1 MKKILLLVGIILLA
15 SCNSA
20 KRAQRELSTGNY
32 VKSINIAVN
41 QLQRSKTNRR
51 AQQQML
57 ILEEGFQKLKQ
68 RDKKRIKFLQ
78 RENVASNSVEIHD
91 LYVQL
96 NEIQNQIRPLLPL
109 QHESRSR
116 QMQFE
121 FVDLDQKIIGAREK
135 MVSYLYD
142 EANLLLN
149 TGDKFSAR
157 EAYEDLQRI
166 EQLRPNFKD
175 TRQMLNEAKLMGTDF
190 ILVTLVNTTDFTIP
204 NRVQD
209 MLLDFNTYGLDDEW
223 TAYHTERQQS
233 LDYDYGIRIQFS
245 DFIFSPD
252 ILREREVN
260 LEEEVVDG
268 WDYKRD
274 SRGAFIRDED
284 GNRIKENNY
293 VTVAGKM
300 IQSLQQKSVSVQAQ
314 VVFRDIKSGQNINSF
329 PLTSEFVFE
338 NISGVFQGDARVLSD
353 EDKVILNNRPVPFP
367 SNEQMLIDAGEEIK
381 QNLKAILVRNKL
393 Y

>member
-41 QLQRSKTNRR
+41 QLQRNKTNRR

-78 RENVASNSVEIHD
+78 RENVASNSVQIHD
-91 LYVQL
+91 LYVRL

-109 QHESRSR
+109 QNESQSR
-116 QMQFE
+116 QMQFD
-121 FVDLDQKIIGAREK
+121 FLDLDQKIIEARDQ
-135 MVSYLYD
+135 MLTYLYD

-149 TGDKFSAR
+149 SGDKFSAR
-157 EAYEDLQRI
+157 EAFEDLQRI

-190 ILVTLVNTTDFTIP
+190 ILVTLINTTDFTIP

-245 DFIFSPD
+245 DFVFSPD
-252 ILREREVN
+252 MLREREIN

-268 WDYKRD
+268 WEYKKD
-274 SRGAFIRDED
+274 SRGAYIRDEE
-284 GNRIKENNY
+284 GKRIKVNNY
-293 VTVAGKM
+293 VTVSGLM
-300 IQSLQQKSVSVQAQ
+300 LQSLQQKSVAVQAQ
-314 VVFRDIKSGQNINSF
+314 VIYRNIKSGQNINSF
-329 PLTSEFVFE
+329 PLATEFVFE
-338 NISGVFQGDARVLSD
+338 NISAVFQGDARVLSD

-367 SNEQMLIDAGEEIK
+367 SNERMLLDAGEDIK
-381 QNLKAILVRNKL
+381 QKLKQILVRNKL
-393 Y
+393 I

>member
-41 QLQRSKTNRR
+41 QLQRNKTNRR

-96 NEIQNQIRPLLPL
+96 NEIQNKIRPLLPL
-109 QHESRSR
+109 QNESQSR

-121 FVDLDQKIIGAREK
+121 FLDLDQKIIDAREK
-135 MVSYLYD
+135 MVSYLYE

-149 TGDKFSAR
+149 SGDKFSAR

-190 ILVTLVNTTDFTIP
+190 ILVTLINTTDFTIP

-223 TAYHTERQQS
+223 TTYHTERQQS

-245 DFIFSPD
+245 DFVFSPD
-252 ILREREVN
+252 MLREREIN

-268 WDYKRD
+268 WEYKKD
-274 SRGAFIRDED
+274 SRGAYIRDEE
-284 GNRIKENNY
+284 GKRIKVNNY
-293 VTVAGKM
+293 VTVSGLM
-300 IQSLQQKSVSVQAQ
+300 LQSLQQKSVAVQAQ
-314 VVFRDIKSGQNINSF
+314 VIYRDIKSGQNINSF
-329 PLTSEFVFE
+329 PLASEFVFE
-338 NISGVFQGDARVLSD
+338 NISAVFQGDARVLSD

-393 Y
+393 I

>member
-41 QLQRSKTNRR
+41 QLQRNKTNRR

-96 NEIQNQIRPLLPL
+96 NEIQNKIRPLLPL
-109 QHESRSR
+109 QNESQSR

-121 FVDLDQKIIGAREK
+121 FLDLDQKIIDAREK
-135 MVSYLYD
+135 MVSYLYE

-149 TGDKFSAR
+149 SGDKFSAR

-190 ILVTLVNTTDFTIP
+190 ILVTLINTTDFTIP

-245 DFIFSPD
+245 DFVFSPD
-252 ILREREVN
+252 MLREREIN

-268 WDYKRD
+268 WEYKKD
-274 SRGAFIRDED
+274 SRGAYIRDEE
-284 GNRIKENNY
+284 GKRIKVNNY
-293 VTVAGKM
+293 VTVSGLM
-300 IQSLQQKSVSVQAQ
+300 LQSLQQKSVAVQAQ
-314 VVFRDIKSGQNINSF
+314 VIYRDIKSGQNINSF
-329 PLTSEFVFE
+329 PLASEFVFE
-338 NISGVFQGDARVLSD
+338 NISAVFQGDARVLSD

-393 Y
+393 I

>member
-1 MKKILLLVGIILLA
+1 MKKILLLIGIILLA

-32 VKSINIAVN
+32 VKSITIAVS
-41 QLQRSKTNRR
+41 QLQRNKTNRR

-91 LYVQL
+91 LYVRL

-109 QHESRSR
+109 QNESQSR

-121 FVDLDQKIIGAREK
+121 FLDLDQKIIEARDQ
-135 MVSYLYD
+135 MLTYLYD

-149 TGDKFSAR
+149 SGDKFSAR
-157 EAYEDLQRI
+157 EAFEDLQRI

-190 ILVTLVNTTDFTIP
+190 VLATLINTTDFVIP
-204 NRVQD
+204 NRVQN
-209 MLLDFNTYGLDDEW
+209 MLLDFNTYGLADQW
-223 TAYHTERQQS
+223 TDYHTERQQN
-233 LDYDYGIRIQFS
+233 LDYDYGIRIQFT
-245 DFIFSPD
+245 DFVFSPD
-252 ILREREVN
+252 RLREREIN

-268 WDYKRD
+268 WEYKKD
-274 SRGAFIRDED
+274 SRGAYVRDED
-284 GNRIKENNY
+284 GNRIKVNNY
-293 VTVAGKM
+293 VTVSGLLLE
-300 IQSLQQKSVSVQAQ
+300 SLQQKSVAVQAQ
-314 VVFRDIKSGQNINSF
+314 VIYRDIKAGQNINSF
-329 PLTSEFVFE
+329 PLATEFIFE
-338 NISGVFQGDARVLSD
+338 NLSAVFQGDARVLSD
-353 EDKVILNNRPVPFP
+353 EDKEILNNRPVAFP
-367 SNEQMLIDAGEEIK
+367 SNEQMLIDAGEDIK
-381 QNLKAILVRNKL
+381 QKLKQILVRNKFS
-393 Y
+393 

>member
-1 MKKILLLVGIILLA
+1 MKKILLLIGIILLA

-32 VKSINIAVN
+32 VKSITIAVS
-41 QLQRSKTNRR
+41 QLQRNKTNRR

-91 LYVQL
+91 LYVRL

-109 QHESRSR
+109 QNESQSR

-121 FVDLDQKIIGAREK
+121 FLDLDQKIIEARDQ
-135 MVSYLYD
+135 MLTYLYD

-149 TGDKFSAR
+149 SGDKFSAR
-157 EAYEDLQRI
+157 EAFEDLQRI

-190 ILVTLVNTTDFTIP
+190 VLVTLINTTDFVIP
-204 NRVQD
+204 NRVQN
-209 MLLDFNTYGLDDEW
+209 MLLDFNTYGLADQW
-223 TAYHTERQQS
+223 TAYHTERQQN
-233 LDYDYGIRIQFS
+233 LDYDYGIRIQFT
-245 DFIFSPD
+245 DFVFSPD
-252 ILREREVN
+252 RLREREIN

-268 WDYKRD
+268 WEYKKD
-274 SRGAFIRDED
+274 SRGAYVRDED
-284 GNRIKENNY
+284 GNRIKVNNY
-293 VTVAGKM
+293 VTVSGLLLE
-300 IQSLQQKSVSVQAQ
+300 SLQQKSVAVQAQ
-314 VVFRDIKSGQNINSF
+314 VIYRDIKAGQNINSF
-329 PLTSEFVFE
+329 PLATEFIFE
-338 NISGVFQGDARVLSD
+338 NLSAVFQGDARVLSD
-353 EDKVILNNRPVPFP
+353 EDKEILNNRPVAFP
-367 SNEQMLIDAGEEIK
+367 SNEQMLIDAGEDIK
-381 QNLKAILVRNKL
+381 QKLKQILVRNKFS
-393 Y
+393 

>member
-41 QLQRSKTNRR
+41 QLQRNKTNRR

-96 NEIQNQIRPLLPL
+96 NEIQNKIRPLLPL
-109 QHESRSR
+109 QNESQSR

-121 FVDLDQKIIGAREK
+121 FLDLDQKIIEARDQ
-135 MVSYLYD
+135 MLTYLYD

-157 EAYEDLQRI
+157 EAFEDLQRI

-190 ILVTLVNTTDFTIP
+190 VLVTLINTTDFVIP
-204 NRVQD
+204 NRVQN
-209 MLLDFNTYGLDDEW
+209 MLLDFNTYGLADQW
-223 TAYHTERQQS
+223 TAYHTERQQN
-233 LDYDYGIRIQFS
+233 LDYDYGIRIQFT
-245 DFIFSPD
+245 DFVFSPD
-252 ILREREVN
+252 RLREREIN

-268 WDYKRD
+268 WEYKKD
-274 SRGAFIRDED
+274 SRGAYVRDED
-284 GNRIKENNY
+284 GNRIKVNNY
-293 VTVAGKM
+293 VTVSGLLLE
-300 IQSLQQKSVSVQAQ
+300 SLQQKSVAVQAQ
-314 VVFRDIKSGQNINSF
+314 VIYRDIKARQNINSF
-329 PLTSEFVFE
+329 PLASEFVFE
-338 NISGVFQGDARVLSD
+338 NISAVFQGDARVLSD

-381 QNLKAILVRNKL
+381 QNLKDILVRNKL
-393 Y
+393 I